1 MAIPTDKPGLQP
13 ERTQLAWERTAIGF
27 LTIGALILLRH
38 RELVFP
44 GRSFAAMLAFTLTI
58 AVVLIGRGRSVG
70 LMPSRTGI
78 LAIGCATVSLAITV
92 GVLILTVGT

>member
-1 MAIPTDKPGLQP
+1 
-13 ERTQLAWERTAIGF
+13 
-27 LTIGALILLRH
+27 
-38 RELVFP
+38 
-44 GRSFAAMLAFTLTI
+44 MLAFTLTI